1 MRDEKRPDL
10 ILASTSPSRAA
21 LLRAA
26 GLDFKIEP
34 ADIDESAIKER
45 CRLANATVSETAALL
60 SLEKA
65 RKISERRPA
74 AFVIGSD
81 QMLECDGKW
90 LDKPSDVTAAAETL
104 RTLRGRTHRLIT
116 CVSVLYEA
124 VEIWS
129 HTETAVLTMRRFSD
143 DFLARYIETG
153 GEKLLTSVGAYQLEG
168 HGAQLFETIEGDY
181 FTILGLPLLPLLAF
195 LRARHLIPA

>member
-1 MRDEKRPDL
+1 MRDENRPDL
-10 ILASTSPSRAA
+10 ILASASPSRAA

-90 LDKPSDVTAAAETL
+90 LDKPSDVRAAAETL
-104 RTLRGRTHRLIT
+104 LTLRGRTHRLIT
-116 CVSVLYEA
+116 CVSVLHEA
-124 VEIWS
+124 VEIWF